1 MTPNIDDI
9 DKYLTEVKAA
19 VAINN
24 YRISLNEHRPDNR
37 ELFADY
43 IIDEAKAKEILIS
56 LNAEDFSEVRNND
69 HKGFEHELLY
79 IFGKDVRLLE
89 RFGSAEEKKF
99 SLYIK
104 FNKLDNSFI
113 IVVSFHEQEWP
124 MRYAFK

>member
-89 RFGSAEEKKF
+89 RFGSAEEKTF
-99 SLYIK
+99 SLYIT

>member
-1 MTPNIDDI
+1 LTPNIDDI

-89 RFGSAEEKKF
+89 RFGSAEEKTF

>member
-9 DKYLTEVKAA
+9 VKYLTEVKAA

-89 RFGSAEEKKF
+89 RFGSAEEKTV

-113 IVVSFHEQEWP
+113 IVVSFHEQERP

>member
-89 RFGSAEEKKF
+89 RFGSAEEKTV

-113 IVVSFHEQEWP
+113 IVVSFHEQERP

>member
-89 RFGSAEEKKF
+89 RFGSAEEKTF

-113 IVVSFHEQEWP
+113 IVVSFH
-124 MRYAFK
+124 

>member
-89 RFGSAEEKKF
+89 RFGSAEEKTF